1 MKWFTDKKFLRF
13 DTDYLVH
20 TTYDMYVA
28 GRLERGPN
36 ESTFFRSSD
45 GSWNMNIKK
54 IKRYME
60 IV

>member
-13 DTDYLVH
+13 DTDYLVQ
-20 TTYDMYVA
+20 TSDNKYVA

-36 ESTFFRSSD
+36 DSMFFRSSD
-45 GSWNMNIKK
+45 GSWNVNIRK